1 MKNISKKYLYNLHL
15 QSLKIGKQIRN
26 ALHRDFIDDRGHYFR
41 MSHHVDEDELFE
53 LEEIFDGRPLEFLTK
68 IVNDAEL
75 INAIDQLSRIYDEN
89 LFNALPRKFEK
100 AFQNLFEWNDNCEV
114 HLID

>member
-1 MKNISKKYLYNLHL
+1 
-15 QSLKIGKQIRN
+15 
-26 ALHRDFIDDRGHYFR
+26 
-41 MSHHVDEDELFE
+41 
-53 LEEIFDGRPLEFLTK
+53 
-68 IVNDAEL
+68 
-75 INAIDQLSRIYDEN
+75 LSRIYDEN